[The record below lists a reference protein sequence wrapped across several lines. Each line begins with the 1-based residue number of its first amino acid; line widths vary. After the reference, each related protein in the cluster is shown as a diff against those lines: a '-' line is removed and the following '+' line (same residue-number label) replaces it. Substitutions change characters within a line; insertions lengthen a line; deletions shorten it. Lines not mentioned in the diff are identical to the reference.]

1 MMHAGTVMSFD
12 ELREAAGREVGPSE
26 WMLIDQGRIDGF
38 ADAID
43 DHQWIHVDPARAADG
58 PFGGTIAH
66 GYLTLAAA
74 ATSLGDLLDVA
85 GASRVIN
92 YGLDRVRFPAP
103 VPAGARVR
111 ARVLVLRVV
120 EIDQGFEVSAQ
131 VTAEVEGLGKPA
143 CVADVRIRY
152 MR

>member
-1 MMHAGTVMSFD
+1 MNPTELLSFD
-12 ELREAAGREVGPSE
+12 ELRNAGGLELGPSE
-26 WMLIDQGRIDGF
+26 WMIIDQTRIDGF

-43 DHQWIHVDPARAADG
+43 DHQWIHVDPVRALAG

-66 GYLTLAAA
+66 GYLTLSAA
-74 ATSLGDLLDVA
+74 ATRLGELLQVS

-103 VPAGARVR
+103 VRAGKRVR
-111 ARVLVLRVV
+111 ARARILEVLEIADGVEVLA
-120 EIDQGFEVSAQ
+120 E
-131 VTAEVEGLGKPA
+131 VTAEAEGIDRPV
-143 CVADVRIRY
+143 CVAQARIRY

>member
-1 MMHAGTVMSFD
+1 MNPTELLSFD
-12 ELREAAGREVGPSE
+12 ELRNAGGRELGPSE
-26 WMLIDQGRIDGF
+26 WMIIDQTRIDGF

-43 DHQWIHVDPARAADG
+43 DHQWIHVDPVRALAG

-66 GYLTLAAA
+66 GYLTLSAA
-74 ATSLGDLLDVA
+74 ATRLGELLQVS

-103 VPAGARVR
+103 VRAGTRVR
-111 ARVLVLRVV
+111 ARARILEVLEIADGVEVLA
-120 EIDQGFEVSAQ
+120 E
-131 VTAEVEGLGKPA
+131 VTADAEGIDRPV
-143 CVADVRIRY
+143 CVAQARIRY

>member
-1 MMHAGTVMSFD
+1 MNPTELLSFD
-12 ELREAAGREVGPSE
+12 ELRNAGGRELGPSE
-26 WMLIDQGRIDGF
+26 WMIIDQTRIDGF

-43 DHQWIHVDPARAADG
+43 DHQWIHVDPVRALAG

-66 GYLTLAAA
+66 GYLTLSAA
-74 ATSLGDLLDVA
+74 ATRLGELLQVS

-103 VPAGARVR
+103 VRAGTRVR
-111 ARVLVLRVV
+111 ARARILEVLEIVDGVEVLA
-120 EIDQGFEVSAQ
+120 E
-131 VTAEVEGLGKPA
+131 VTADAEGIDRPV
-143 CVADVRIRY
+143 CVAQARIRY

>member
-1 MMHAGTVMSFD
+1 MNPTELLSFD
-12 ELREAAGREVGPSE
+12 ELFNAGGRELGPSE
-26 WMLIDQGRIDGF
+26 WMLIDQTRIDGF

-43 DHQWIHVDPARAADG
+43 DHQWIHVDPVRALAG

-66 GYLTLAAA
+66 GYLTLSAA
-74 ATSLGDLLDVA
+74 ATRLGELLQVS

-103 VPAGARVR
+103 VRAGTRVR
-111 ARVLVLRVV
+111 ARARILEVLEIADGVEVLA
-120 EIDQGFEVSAQ
+120 E
-131 VTAEVEGLGKPA
+131 VTADAEGIDRPV
-143 CVADVRIRY
+143 CVAQARIRY